1 MVKISFLGS
10 CREIGRSAILVE
22 SEKTNDRILMDYGI
36 KMSGEEENFPE
47 HVSGKDL
54 TAIVITHSHIDHVGG
69 TPLFYISGSVPL
81 YMTEL
86 TFEVSEI
93 LLYDMMKISQ
103 FFLPFDNKAIVKM
116 RRHIK
121 FLNYKERR
129 KIGTDSYITLFNS
142 GHIPGSSM
150 ILLEIDGKTILY
162 TSDFNSVQTQLMDPA
177 IPPLN
182 KIDALITESTY
193 GTSDHDPRI
202 EVEKNF
208 IESIN
213 RILDS
218 GDSQVL
224 VPAFGV
230 SRSQEILMVLNK
242 YNIKY
247 PIFCDGMAR
256 KIARIYDTYPKF
268 FRSWREMSG
277 AFDNTHFISQRN
289 RFQEREKAK
298 NTKGIVVAP
307 SGMLKGGTAR
317 MYTENIIKNP
327 NSAIYFVSYQMPE
340 SPGSVLLNEHK
351 YVLNARNNNSGT
363 EDVPNEVKRFEF
375 SSHSGKTDLI
385 EFAEHCQFTSKN
397 KKIFIVHGEEEVS
410 IAFSEELKKKGFDSQ
425 VPKQGEEF
433 II

>member
-1 MVKISFLGS
+1 
-10 CREIGRSAILVE
+10 
-22 SEKTNDRILMDYGI
+22 
-36 KMSGEEENFPE
+36 
-47 HVSGKDL
+47 
-54 TAIVITHSHIDHVGG
+54 
-69 TPLFYISGSVPL
+69 
-81 YMTEL
+81 MTEL

-116 RRHIK
+116 RRHIQ

-129 KIGTDSYITLFNS
+129 KIGVDSYITLLNS

-202 EVEKNF
+202 EVEKSF
-208 IESIN
+208 IESVN

-242 YNIKY
+242 HNIKY

-340 SPGSVLLNEHK
+340 SPGSVLLNERK
-351 YVLNARNNNSGT
+351 YVLNSRNINSGT

-397 KKIFIVHGEEEVS
+397 KKVFIVHGEEEVS

-433 II
+433 IL